1 MNVDDKDNAIA
12 SAEQAGLYYSSN
24 SELGYTRQIKE
35 EEHIF
40 LDTNGKQLKGK
51 RELKRIEDMRIPPA
65 WTDVWIC
72 EEKNGHLQATG
83 IDAKKRTQ
91 YIYHSIWTQLR
102 SEAKFDKMASF
113 GKILPRIRD
122 KYFEDIAE
130 EGNERQ
136 NNLPYRRVMALII
149 RLLDTTFIR
158 IGNET
163 SRDDEKAT
171 YGLSTMQDEHME
183 FEPTEITNE
192 EDKWYDAQV
201 GGKFTFVGKSSKK
214 HEIEINDEEIV
225 DLPALIMMC
234 KDAKKGKSDDL
245 FLYFD
250 ENGNTND
257 VKAYHVNEYLQKVS
271 GEKYTAK
278 DFRTWGG
285 TKLAAKSLTDFK
297 KKDDKKQ
304 RKKNVTKMVKEVAV
318 KLGNTPAVC
327 RGSYIH
333 PRFINDYLKGSFF
346 RLWKES
352 EGEQIYL
359 LGKMKATS
367 SGIWKID
374 KFKHLY

>member
-1 MNVDDKDNAIA
+1 MKEDDRDNAIA
-12 SAEQAGLYYSSN
+12 DAEQAGLYYSSN
-24 SELGYTRQIKE
+24 TGTGYTRKTNEKE
-35 EEHIF
+35 QFFFDIS
-40 LDTNGKQLKGK
+40 GKPLKAK
-51 RELKRIEDMRIPPA
+51 REIKRVSELRIPPA

-72 EEKNGHLQATG
+72 DKKNGHLQATG

-91 YIYHSIWTQLR
+91 YIYHPIWTQLR

-113 GKILPRIRD
+113 GKVLPRIRD

-130 EGNERQ
+130 EGNEKQ
-136 NNLPYRRVMALII
+136 NYIPYRRVMALII

-158 IGNET
+158 IGNEA

-201 GGKFTFVGKSSKK
+201 GGKFTFVGKSNKK

-245 FLYFD
+245 FMFFD
-250 ENGNTND
+250 ENGNVND
-257 VKAYHVNEYLQKVS
+257 VKAYHVNEYLQKIS

-352 EGEQIYL
+352 EGEQMYPLGENESHVIRYL
-359 LGKMKATS
+359 ENK
-367 SGIWKID
+367 
-374 KFKHLY
+374 